1 MENKEKKMLT
11 TEDLNRT
18 LGKKELYSI
27 AFGHVI
33 GSGVFSLIGI
43 GIGYTGKSA
52 WIGILL
58 SAVFILLQALP
69 FIVMAGTARFRGG
82 YYSMMGTL
90 WGPKFAGF
98 YIVIFFAS
106 NVSLA
111 MYAIS
116 CAQYL
121 QGVLPQVP
129 IVPVA
134 VACLTIF
141 FITNL
146 LGIEGAAKLE
156 IAMDIVLALAMTC
169 FIVFGLPK
177 VDYSTL
183 FTVDFAPAGPMGI
196 ITCAVLLTWATA
208 GGIDMVNLSA
218 EAKNPTKDLPQVILV
233 ATIAIAIFYALI
245 AMVAGGVLRYARKVP
260 FKRETQQYVD
270 YMIAKAVRM
279 GVDIRLNTE
288 VTPELVKVI
297 APDFCIAA
305 VGSKA
310 LIPPIPGVEKAHPI
324 MDMYDGKVQ
333 VGQKVVIVGGGL
345 AGTEAALELAMQGKQ
360 VTLVEMGIDVAR
372 DANSIHKPALMM
384 ELKDHAEQVTILR
397 RTTCT
402 GIHDHGIV
410 CRDADGKELTLD
422 ADTVILAAGMA
433 PLRAEALALEP
444 LSSEFRMVGDCKRPR
459 QILEAVREG
468 YDAAM
473 EV

>member
-116 CAQYL
+116 FAQYL

-134 VACLTIF
+134 VACLTVF

-156 IAMDIVLALAMTC
+156 IVMDIVLALAMTC

-208 GGIDMVNLSA
+208 GGIDMVNPECRGQEPHQGSA
-218 EAKNPTKDLPQVILV
+218 PGHP
-233 ATIAIAIFYALI
+233 
-245 AMVAGGVLRYARKVP
+245 GGYHCHRNLLCPDCHGGRRRAPRLRDGQPASGPGGQGDHAHSRVPVLRHRRRPVGP
-260 FKRETQQYVD
+260 D
-270 YMIAKAVRM
+270 YDSERHLRM
-279 GVDIRLNTE
+279 DHQ
-288 VTPELVKVI
+288 
-297 APDFCIAA
+297 
-305 VGSKA
+305 
-310 LIPPIPGVEKAHPI
+310 AHPT
-324 MDMYDGKVQ
+324 
-333 VGQKVVIVGGGL
+333 GL
-345 AGTEAALELAMQGKQ
+345 Q
-360 VTLVEMGIDVAR
+360 
-372 DANSIHKPALMM
+372 
-384 ELKDHAEQVTILR
+384 R
-397 RTTCT
+397 R
-402 GIHDHGIV
+402 
-410 CRDADGKELTLD
+410 
-422 ADTVILAAGMA
+422 LAA
-433 PLRAEALALEP
+433 P
-444 LSSEFRMVGDCKRPR
+444 
-459 QILEAVREG
+459 
-468 YDAAM
+468 
-473 EV
+473 

>member
-1 MENKEKKMLT
+1 MAT
-11 TEDLNRT
+11 VV
-18 LGKKELYSI
+18 GC
-27 AFGHVI
+27 VI

-116 CAQYL
+116 FAQYL

-134 VACLTIF
+134 VACLTVF

-156 IAMDIVLALAMTC
+156 IVMDIVLALAMTC

-245 AMVAGGVLRYARKVP
+245 AMVAGGVLPVSETANQPLDLVARAIMPTPV
-260 FKRETQQYVD
+260 FLFFVIGGALLALTTT
-270 YMIAKAVRM
+270 
-279 GVDIRLNTE
+279 LNATFAWI
-288 VTPELVKVI
+288 TK
-297 APDFCIAA
+297 
-305 VGSKA
+305 
-310 LIPPIPGVEKAHPI
+310 PILQACNDGWLPHKIGYIHPKFQ
-324 MDMYDGKVQ
+324 DPRHYP
-333 VGQKVVIVGGGL
+333 GGL
-345 AGTEAALELAMQGKQ
+345 LYRGPHSHPDRPADQHDRRHRRGAQQHSVRLHLLRHRIYPPAHAGALGGLRLPLQQEQALPEVHSGRRVLRGHGAGA
-360 VTLVEMGIDVAR
+360 LLPDE
-372 DANSIHKPALMM
+372 PAPGHHPGDYHRHRHPL
-384 ELKDHAEQVTILR
+384 
-397 RTTCT
+397 CS
-402 GIHDHGIV
+402 
-410 CRDADGKELTLD
+410 
-422 ADTVILAAGMA
+422 A
-433 PLRAEALALEP
+433 PLQ
-444 LSSEFRMVGDCKRPR
+444 KRRR
-459 QILEAVREG
+459 QARQEL
-468 YDAAM
+468 
-473 EV
+473 

>member
-18 LGKKELYSI
+18 LGKRELYSI

-116 CAQYL
+116 FAQYL

-134 VACLTIF
+134 VACLTVF

-156 IAMDIVLALAMTC
+156 IVMDIVLALAMTC

-245 AMVAGGVLRYARKVP
+245 AMVAGGVLPVSETANQPLDLVARAIMPTPVFLFFVIGGALLALTTTLNATFAWITKPILQACNDGWYPRSLARLHPKYRTPLILLGFYYVVGFVPIAFGIDIDIISNITITVGAITKTMIVLCLWNMPKV
-260 FKRETQQYVD
+260 
-270 YMIAKAVRM
+270 
-279 GVDIRLNTE
+279 L
-288 VTPELVKVI
+288 PEAWNKSNFHISNGAL
-297 APDFCIAA
+297 
-305 VGSKA
+305 KA
-310 LIPPIPGVEKAHPI
+310 LCIVDLLVIVVSGVTSSFELPLPLLLGNLGVVVFAFLFGSIRFKS
-324 MDMYDGKVQ
+324 GKVQ
-333 VGQKVVIVGGGL
+333 V
-345 AGTEAALELAMQGKQ
+345 EESYEL
-360 VTLVEMGIDVAR
+360 
-372 DANSIHKPALMM
+372 S
-384 ELKDHAEQVTILR
+384 
-397 RTTCT
+397 
-402 GIHDHGIV
+402 
-410 CRDADGKELTLD
+410 
-422 ADTVILAAGMA
+422 
-433 PLRAEALALEP
+433 
-444 LSSEFRMVGDCKRPR
+444 
-459 QILEAVREG
+459 
-468 YDAAM
+468 
-473 EV
+473 

>member
-116 CAQYL
+116 FAQYL

-134 VACLTIF
+134 VACLTVF

-156 IAMDIVLALAMTC
+156 IVMDIVLALAMTC

-208 GGIDMVNLSA
+208 GGVLPVSETANQPLDLVARAIM
-218 EAKNPTKDLPQVILV
+218 PTPVFLFFVIGGALLALTTTLNATFAWITKPILQACNDGWLPHKIGYIHPKFKTPVIILV
-233 ATIAIAIFYALI
+233 GFYIVGLIPILTGLQISMIADTAVVLSNILFAFICFGTVFIPQRMPELWEVSAFRCSKSKLYLKSI
-245 AMVAGGVLRYARKVP
+245 LGGVSCV
-260 FKRETQQYVD
+260 V
-270 YMIAKAVRM
+270 MV
-279 GVDIRLNTE
+279 
-288 VTPELVKVI
+288 LVL
-297 APDFCIAA
+297 FFQM
-305 VGSKA
+305 SQLLS
-310 LIPPIPGVEKAHPI
+310 LIHI
-324 MDMYDGKVQ
+324 
-333 VGQKVVIVGGGL
+333 
-345 AGTEAALELAMQGKQ
+345 
-360 VTLVEMGIDVAR
+360 
-372 DANSIHKPALMM
+372 
-384 ELKDHAEQVTILR
+384 
-397 RTTCT
+397 
-402 GIHDHGIV
+402 
-410 CRDADGKELTLD
+410 
-422 ADTVILAAGMA
+422 
-433 PLRAEALALEP
+433 
-444 LSSEFRMVGDCKRPR
+444 
-459 QILEAVREG
+459 
-468 YDAAM
+468 
-473 EV
+473 

>member
-98 YIVIFFAS
+98 YIVIFFA
-106 NVSLA
+106 
-111 MYAIS
+111 
-116 CAQYL
+116 
-121 QGVLPQVP
+121 
-129 IVPVA
+129 
-134 VACLTIF
+134 CLTVF

-156 IAMDIVLALAMTC
+156 IVMDIVLALAMTC

-245 AMVAGGVLRYARKVP
+245 AMVAGGVLPVSETANQPLDLVARAIMPTPVFLFFVIGGALLALTTTLNATFAWITKP
-260 FKRETQQYVD
+260 ILQACNDGWLPHKIGYIHPKFKTPVIILVGFYIVGLIPILTGLQIS
-270 YMIAKAVRM
+270 MIADTAVVLSNILFAFICFGTVFIPQRM
-279 GVDIRLNTE
+279 
-288 VTPELVKVI
+288 PELWEVSAFRCSKSKLYLKSILGGVSCVVMVLVLFFQMSMPQAVI
-297 APDFCIAA
+297 LVI
-305 VGSKA
+305 
-310 LIPPIPGVEKAHPI
+310 IT
-324 MDMYDGKVQ
+324 
-333 VGQKVVIVGGGL
+333 IVGILFAQLRYRSG
-345 AGTEAALELAMQGKQ
+345 A
-360 VTLVEMGIDVAR
+360 V
-372 DANSIHKPALMM
+372 KPVKSYEKL
-384 ELKDHAEQVTILR
+384 
-397 RTTCT
+397 
-402 GIHDHGIV
+402 
-410 CRDADGKELTLD
+410 
-422 ADTVILAAGMA
+422 
-433 PLRAEALALEP
+433 
-444 LSSEFRMVGDCKRPR
+444 
-459 QILEAVREG
+459 
-468 YDAAM
+468 
-473 EV
+473 

>member
-116 CAQYL
+116 FAQYL

-134 VACLTIF
+134 VACLTVF

-146 LGIEGAAKLE
+146 LGIEGAAKL
-156 IAMDIVLALAMTC
+156 
-169 FIVFGLPK
+169 
-177 VDYSTL
+177 
-183 FTVDFAPAGPMGI
+183 DFAPAGPMGI

-245 AMVAGGVLRYARKVP
+245 AMVAGGVLPVSETANQPLDLVARAIMPTPVFLFFVIGGALLALTTTLNATFAWITKP
-260 FKRETQQYVD
+260 ILQACNDGWLPHKIGYIHPKFKTPVIILVGFYIVGLIPILTGLQIS
-270 YMIAKAVRM
+270 MIADTAVVLSNILFAFICFGTVFIPQRM
-279 GVDIRLNTE
+279 
-288 VTPELVKVI
+288 PELWEVSAFRCSKSKLYLKSILGGVSCVVMVLVLFFQMSQLQAIILVIITVI
-297 APDFCIAA
+297 AILFAQLRYRSGA
-305 VGSKA
+305 VKPVKSY
-310 LIPPIPGVEKAHPI
+310 EK
-324 MDMYDGKVQ
+324 
-333 VGQKVVIVGGGL
+333 L
-345 AGTEAALELAMQGKQ
+345 
-360 VTLVEMGIDVAR
+360 
-372 DANSIHKPALMM
+372 
-384 ELKDHAEQVTILR
+384 
-397 RTTCT
+397 
-402 GIHDHGIV
+402 
-410 CRDADGKELTLD
+410 
-422 ADTVILAAGMA
+422 
-433 PLRAEALALEP
+433 
-444 LSSEFRMVGDCKRPR
+444 
-459 QILEAVREG
+459 
-468 YDAAM
+468 
-473 EV
+473 

>member
-116 CAQYL
+116 FAQYL

-134 VACLTIF
+134 VACLTVF

-146 LGIEGAAKLE
+146 LGIEGAA
-156 IAMDIVLALAMTC
+156 
-169 FIVFGLPK
+169 
-177 VDYSTL
+177 
-183 FTVDFAPAGPMGI
+183 
-196 ITCAVLLTWATA
+196 
-208 GGIDMVNLSA
+208 
-218 EAKNPTKDLPQVILV
+218 
-233 ATIAIAIFYALI
+233 
-245 AMVAGGVLRYARKVP
+245 
-260 FKRETQQYVD
+260 
-270 YMIAKAVRM
+270 
-279 GVDIRLNTE
+279 
-288 VTPELVKVI
+288 
-297 APDFCIAA
+297 
-305 VGSKA
+305 
-310 LIPPIPGVEKAHPI
+310 
-324 MDMYDGKVQ
+324 
-333 VGQKVVIVGGGL
+333 
-345 AGTEAALELAMQGKQ
+345 
-360 VTLVEMGIDVAR
+360 
-372 DANSIHKPALMM
+372 
-384 ELKDHAEQVTILR
+384 
-397 RTTCT
+397 
-402 GIHDHGIV
+402 
-410 CRDADGKELTLD
+410 
-422 ADTVILAAGMA
+422 
-433 PLRAEALALEP
+433 
-444 LSSEFRMVGDCKRPR
+444 
-459 QILEAVREG
+459 
-468 YDAAM
+468 
-473 EV
+473 

>member
-116 CAQYL
+116 FAQYL

-134 VACLTIF
+134 VACLTVF

-156 IAMDIVLALAMTC
+156 IVMDIVLALAMTC
-169 FIVFGLPK
+169 FIVFGLPN

-245 AMVAGGVLRYARKVP
+245 AMVAGGVLPVSETANQPLDLVARAIMPTPVFLFFVIGGALLALTTTLNATFAWITKP
-260 FKRETQQYVD
+260 ILQACNDGWLPHKIGYIHPKFKTPVIILVGFYIVGLIPILTGLQIS
-270 YMIAKAVRM
+270 MIADTAVVLSNILFAFICFGTVFIPQRM
-279 GVDIRLNTE
+279 
-288 VTPELVKVI
+288 PELWEVSAFRCSKSKLYLKSILGGVSCVVMVLVLFFQMSQLQAIILVIITVI
-297 APDFCIAA
+297 AILFAQLRYRSGA
-305 VGSKA
+305 VKPVKSY
-310 LIPPIPGVEKAHPI
+310 EK
-324 MDMYDGKVQ
+324 
-333 VGQKVVIVGGGL
+333 L
-345 AGTEAALELAMQGKQ
+345 
-360 VTLVEMGIDVAR
+360 
-372 DANSIHKPALMM
+372 
-384 ELKDHAEQVTILR
+384 
-397 RTTCT
+397 
-402 GIHDHGIV
+402 
-410 CRDADGKELTLD
+410 
-422 ADTVILAAGMA
+422 
-433 PLRAEALALEP
+433 
-444 LSSEFRMVGDCKRPR
+444 
-459 QILEAVREG
+459 
-468 YDAAM
+468 
-473 EV
+473 